1 MEKVSIAIETRVSLS
16 ILELALRA
24 VLDGSATPDYFLE
37 LVTSGCV
44 GGNRAKKS
52 ITLLNR
58 FTTRSKLLP
67 YLQKESDGVNGMLRS
82 SFDRP
87 LLFVAMMCSA
97 YTIFYDIMSLLG
109 KYFHAQNEVGKTLL
123 IPKLSEKYGS
133 NRALFKGYDCV
144 VSMLIDTG
152 IIQRTAPGVYTMV
165 KQEKYSDHAAAI
177 YKQAF
182 LLNNPNFS
190 EKDEVEGHPFF
201 EFIR

>member
-16 ILELALRA
+16 VLELALRA
-24 VLDGSATPDYFLE
+24 VLDGSATPDYFME
-37 LVTSGCV
+37 LASAGCS

-52 ITLLNR
+52 VTLLNR

-67 YLQKESDGVNGMLRS
+67 YLQKESGMVNGMLRS
-82 SFDRP
+82 NFDRP

-97 YTIFYDIMSLLG
+97 YTLFYDVVSLMG
-109 KYFHAQNEVGKTLL
+109 KYFHAQDEVGKTLL
-123 IPKLSEKYGS
+123 FPKLSEKYGS

-152 IIQRTAPGVYTMV
+152 IIIRTAPGVYAMV
-165 KQEKYSDHAAAI
+165 RQEKYSDHAAAI

-182 LLNNPNFS
+182 LLNNPNYS
-190 EKDEVEGHPFF
+190 DKDDVEGYPFF